1 VQRPRKKRIKKVIY
15 MIKNQKNI
23 STGRKFPAPYICL
36 SAFLLFC
43 STALVAQKAPHEFS
57 VNAGA
62 GISTYAFTPIPKKAS
77 SLGYIT
83 DFGFGFTGFISRQV
97 GIHVGV
103 GFGLF
108 NVKSKVDTLYNL
120 KKNLSDFDEHG
131 KELPY
136 ELHTKLINYNDMHKS
151 LFINIPI
158 MFHYQSYQKQY
169 WSWKKT
175 QKAGFYARGGV
186 KLLLLLNNQYEAT
199 IPTMYN
205 KAYYPTIDNW
215 ADTQEFKG
223 LGTFVGNTQKG
234 DLDFGLLA
242 TLSLEAG
249 VKWRIENNLFIYT
262 GVYFD
267 CGLNDPI
274 KDNRKLWGDFKD
286 GLDAFNL
293 LNEVSILNYTNSSRA
308 NLMVVGI
315 KLHFAFSKK
324 TSQLYSR

>member
-1 VQRPRKKRIKKVIY
+1 MIKKQI
-15 MIKNQKNI
+15 
-23 STGRKFPAPYICL
+23 F

-43 STALVAQKAPHEFS
+43 SSALMAQKAPHEFS

-62 GISTYAFTPIPKKAS
+62 GISTYAFTPIHKKAS

-83 DFGFGFTGFISRQV
+83 DFGFGFTGFISRQM

-103 GFGLF
+103 GFGTF
-108 NVKSKVDTLYNL
+108 NIKSKVEELYNL
-120 KKNLSDFDEHG
+120 KKGLIDFDEHE

-136 ELHTKLINYNDMHKS
+136 ELHTTLNNYHDMHKS
-151 LFINIPI
+151 LFINVPI
-158 MFHYQSYQKQY
+158 MFHYQSFQKQY
-169 WSWKKT
+169 WSWRKT
-175 QKAGFYARGGV
+175 QKVGFYGRGGV

-199 IPTMYN
+199 IPSMYN

-223 LGTFVGNTQKG
+223 FGTFEGKTQQG

-249 VKWRIENNLFIYT
+249 VKWRIENNVFIYT
-262 GVYFD
+262 GLYFD

-274 KDNRKLWGDFKD
+274 SDNRKPWGNFKD
-286 GLDAFNL
+286 GIDAVHLLD
-293 LNEVSILNYTNSSRA
+293 EVTILKYATRA
-308 NLMVVGI
+308 NMMVVGI

>member
-1 VQRPRKKRIKKVIY
+1 MYNKSLNLTLLRSYALAV
-15 MIKNQKNI
+15 
-23 STGRKFPAPYICL
+23 
-36 SAFLLFC
+36 FLLLP
-43 STALVAQKAPHEFS
+43 AVLLAQKAPHEFS

-62 GISTYAFTPIPKKAS
+62 GISTYAFTPIPKKSS

-108 NVKSKVDTLYNL
+108 NIKSKVDTLFNL
-120 KKNLSDFDEHG
+120 KKGLLDFDEHG

-136 ELHTKLINYNDMHKS
+136 ELHTSLINYHDMHKS
-151 LFINIPI
+151 LFINIPL
-158 MFHYQSYQKQY
+158 MFHYQSFQKQY
-169 WSWKKT
+169 WSWRKT
-175 QKAGFYARGGV
+175 QKVGFYGRGGV
-186 KLLLLLNNQYEAT
+186 KLLLLFKNQYEAT

-223 LGTFVGNTQKG
+223 FGTFAGKIQQG

-249 VKWRIENNLFIYT
+249 VKWRIENNVFIYT
-262 GVYFD
+262 GLYFD

-274 KDNRKLWGDFKD
+274 KDNRKPWGDFKD
-286 GLDAFNL
+286 GLDAVNL
-293 LNEVSILNYTNSSRA
+293 LNDVTILKYATRA
-308 NLMVVGI
+308 NMMVVGI

>member
-1 VQRPRKKRIKKVIY
+1 
-15 MIKNQKNI
+15 MIKNTNFKFCRDVARHV
-23 STGRKFPAPYICL
+23 STILLFCL
-36 SAFLLFC
+36 SALLLFG
-43 STALVAQKAPHEFS
+43 STALLAQKAPHEFS

-62 GISTYAFTPIPKKAS
+62 GISTYAFTPIPKKSS

-120 KKNLSDFDEHG
+120 KRGLLEYIDKDNGLIE
-131 KELPY
+131 ELPY
-136 ELHTKLINYNDMHKS
+136 ELHTKLINYHDMHKS
-151 LFINIPI
+151 LFINIPL
-158 MFHYQSYQKQY
+158 MFHYQSFQKQY
-169 WSWKKT
+169 WSWRKT
-175 QKAGFYARGGV
+175 QKVGFYGRGGV
-186 KLLLLLNNQYEAT
+186 KLLLLFNNQYEAT
-199 IPTMYN
+199 IPSMYN

-223 LGTFVGNTQKG
+223 LGTFEGKTQQG
-234 DLDFGLLA
+234 DFDFGLLA

-249 VKWRIENNLFIYT
+249 VKWRIENNVFIYT
-262 GVYFD
+262 GLFFD

-274 KDNRKLWGDFKD
+274 KDNRQSWGDFNN
-286 GLDAFNL
+286 GLNAVNF
-293 LNEVSILNYTNSSRA
+293 LNDVTTLKYANRA
-308 NLMVVGI
+308 NMMIVGI
-315 KLHFAFSKK
+315 KMHFAFSKK